1 MSIDNFEFVRQL
13 GVGKSSTVFMVRDK
27 KTGAMAS
34 LKCIKKEHVHRENML
49 GQLIREVKIGSFC
62 RHPNIITLYG
72 IFDDSESFYLLSE
85 LGCDGQLYNK
95 LKRVGNFSE
104 EATAFIVRQ
113 VLEAVTYL
121 HEHSIYHRDIKPE
134 NIVLSHGIVKL
145 CDFGWSVNAE
155 GKELRDTV
163 CGTPL
168 YASPEILQGRR
179 YD

>member
-134 NIVLSHGIVKL
+134 NIVLSHVRTTHYLGNRQVVRL
-145 CDFGWSVNAE
+145 WMVS
-155 GKELRDTV
+155 
-163 CGTPL
+163 
-168 YASPEILQGRR
+168 
-179 YD
+179 